1 MCSCSVLE
9 NGSLYSVHKGFF
21 SAYHIYHICTLIV
34 TFSSNPYCSHTLTP
48 GLLWFWLCWWTL
60 GKSQFSSILLHPS
73 FCLYLPIVPRQW
85 HPMRLA
91 KVLAQSVQLKN
102 LCSVELYSACI
113 LLQFSFSPALDV
125 DLWINIS
132 ILILKNKFPLL
143 LLHYIFLFR
152 LFPDN
157 RMCVSSWL
165 GWPQRFCVPWTLKR
179 TSLQASKHAERT
191 SRNIYTV
198 YLSSVPS

>member
-1 MCSCSVLE
+1 MCSCSILLCVGE
-9 NGSLYSVHKGFF
+9 WKPVHKGFF
-21 SAYHIYHICTLIV
+21 FQPIIYIV
-34 TFSSNPYCSHTLTP
+34 TFSGNPYCSHTLTP

-125 DLWINIS
+125 DLWIDIS

-143 LLHYIFLFR
+143 LLHL
-152 LFPDN
+152 
-157 RMCVSSWL
+157 
-165 GWPQRFCVPWTLKR
+165 TLYLP
-179 TSLQASKHAERT
+179 LQII
-191 SRNIYTV
+191 SRQ
-198 YLSSVPS
+198 